1 MWTGVG
7 LIDISPTLNL
17 KITLKHDP
25 ESGTLIAQRGRIRSM
40 NQFKIPRVLAT
51 ILALML
57 LLSSFQATVP
67 AQADLDP
74 VVVLFDASHSP
85 QFDAADADLGL
96 KLMFDMVN
104 ISTRYIIYVHED
116 GPLDDEVLNDV
127 DILIIA
133 GSDSSS
139 LFSSAE
145 YAGIAEMLANGSSLF
160 LLGDPTISEDSTYW
174 SEGPM
179 EDTGDNIALNTLL
192 DGINMTG
199 PRFSI
204 NETETD
210 TWSDTMFDYDHSING
225 STPWVVQ
232 LDSTTWDTTHPIFRN
247 INELVTMTS
256 TLKPIELASGI
267 GNSYESS
274 FAQYRM
280 DVNSWANYSAP
291 NMTIDDFSLNPFS
304 YSALNGTFPSWLSAF
319 EYGSSRVTIA
329 GSTIMFTGRPIDLP
343 EAELQWFY
351 LADNAKLFMN
361 ILDWLSADFVTAP
374 SAIGSMLIISG
385 AILVIGIAFYLLKKL
400 R

>member
-1 MWTGVG
+1 M
-7 LIDISPTLNL
+7 IINPTLNL

-104 ISTRYIIYVHED
+104 ISTRYIIHVHED

-139 LFSSAE
+139 PFSSAE

-174 SEGPM
+174 PEGPM

-225 STPWVVQ
+225 STPWVIQ

-291 NMTIDDFSLNPFS
+291 NMTIEEISLNPLS

-329 GSTIMFTGRPIDLP
+329 GSTIMFTGRPIDLLDT
-343 EAELQWFY
+343 ELQWFY
-351 LADNAKLFMN
+351 VADNAKLFMN

-385 AILVIGIAFYLLKKL
+385 VILVIGVAFYLLKKL

>member
-1 MWTGVG
+1 M
-7 LIDISPTLNL
+7 IISQTLEL

-25 ESGTLIAQRGRIRSM
+25 KFGTLIAQRGRIRSM
-40 NQFKIPRVLAT
+40 NQFKKIPRVLAT

-104 ISTRYIIYVHED
+104 TSTRYIIHVHED
-116 GPLDDEVLNDV
+116 GPLDEDVLNDV

-139 LFSSAE
+139 PFSNEE
-145 YAGIAEMLANGSSLF
+145 YAGIAEMLVNGSSLF

-174 SEGPM
+174 SEGMM
-179 EDTGDNIALNTLL
+179 EDTGDNIALNTFL

-204 NETETD
+204 NETETEN
-210 TWSDTMFDYDHSING
+210 WSDTMFDYDHSING
-225 STPWVVQ
+225 STPWVIQ
-232 LDSTTWDTTHPIFRN
+232 LDSTTWDTNHPIFRN
-247 INELVTMTS
+247 INEILTMTS

-274 FAQYRM
+274 FAQYRR
-280 DVNSWANYSAP
+280 DYNSWANYSAP
-291 NMTIDDFSLNPFS
+291 NVTLFSLNPLA
-304 YSALNGTFPSWLSAF
+304 YSAMNGTFPSWLSAF
-319 EYGSSRVTIA
+319 EYGSGKVTIA
-329 GSTIMFTGRPIDLP
+329 GSTIMFTGRPIDLLD
-343 EAELQWFY
+343 AELQWFY
-351 LADNAKLFMN
+351 AADNAKLFMN
-361 ILDWLSADFVTAP
+361 ILDWLSTDFVTAP
-374 SAIGSMLIISG
+374 SAIGSMLIIS
-385 AILVIGIAFYLLKKL
+385 AVILVIGVAFYLLKKL

>member
-1 MWTGVG
+1 M
-7 LIDISPTLNL
+7 IINPTLNL

-25 ESGTLIAQRGRIRSM
+25 ESGTLIAQRGRIRPM
-40 NQFKIPRVLAT
+40 NQFKKIPRVLAT

-67 AQADLDP
+67 AQADFDP

-104 ISTRYIIYVHED
+104 ISTRYIVRVHED
-116 GPLDDEVLNDV
+116 GPLDEEVLNDV

-139 LFSSAE
+139 PFSNEE
-145 YAGIAEMLANGSSLF
+145 YTGIAEMLANGSSLF
-160 LLGDPTISEDSTYW
+160 LLGDPTISDDSTYW
-174 SEGPM
+174 LEGPM
-179 EDTGDNIALNTLL
+179 EDTGDNIALNKIL

-210 TWSDTMFDYDHSING
+210 FWSDTMFDYDHSING
-225 STPWVVQ
+225 STPWVIQ

-247 INELVTMTS
+247 INEILTMTS

-274 FAQYRM
+274 FAQYRK
-280 DVNSWANYSAP
+280 DVNSWANYSMP
-291 NMTIDDFSLNPFS
+291 NTTLFSLNSLS
-304 YSALNGTFPSWLSAF
+304 YSAMNGTFPSWLSAF
-319 EYGSSRVTIA
+319 EYGESRVTIA
-329 GSTIMFTGRPIDLP
+329 GSTIMFTGRPIDFP
-343 EAELQWFY
+343 NTELQWFY
-351 LADNAKLFMN
+351 VADNAKLFMN

-374 SAIGSMLIISG
+374 SAIDSMLIIS
-385 AILVIGIAFYLLKKL
+385 AVILLIGVAFYLLKKL

>member
-1 MWTGVG
+1 MA
-7 LIDISPTLNL
+7 LEL
-17 KITLKHDP
+17 KITLKHGP
-25 ESGTLIAQRGRIRSM
+25 KFGTLIAQRGRIRSM
-40 NQFKIPRVLAT
+40 NQFKKIPRVLAT

-104 ISTRYIIYVHED
+104 TSTRYIIHVHED
-116 GPLDDEVLNDV
+116 GPLDEEVLNDI

-139 LFSSAE
+139 PFSNEE
-145 YAGIAEMLANGSSLF
+145 YAGIVEMLANGSSLF

-174 SEGPM
+174 PEGPM

-210 TWSDTMFDYDHSING
+210 SWSDTMFDYDHSING
-225 STPWVVQ
+225 STPWVIE
-232 LDSTTWDTTHPIFRN
+232 LDSTTWDTNHPIFRN
-247 INELVTMTS
+247 INEIMTMTS

-267 GNSYESS
+267 GNSYEGS
-274 FAQYRM
+274 FAQYRK
-280 DVNSWANYSAP
+280 DVNSWANYTMP
-291 NMTIDDFSLNPFS
+291 NTTLFSLNPLS
-304 YSALNGTFPSWLSAF
+304 YSAMNGTFPSWLSAF

-329 GSTIMFTGRPIDLP
+329 GSTIMFTGRPIDLLN
-343 EAELQWFY
+343 AELQWFY
-351 LADNAKLFMN
+351 AADNAKLFMN

-374 SAIGSMLIISG
+374 SAIGSMLIIS
-385 AILVIGIAFYLLKKL
+385 AVILVIGVAFYLLKKL